1 MRLII
6 IILIAVL
13 STGSIVISLGYLTS
27 QEYIDVPEITNQY
40 EQLQLYKNELEK
52 INQQNQKILN
62 ELEKINQQNQ
72 KILND
77 LEKINQQNQKI
88 LNDLEDQI
96 KNSDDVHID
105 QINDE
110 IEVIKRVIEE
120 NKAELEQVISK
131 LSQMESD
138 P

>member
-1 MRLII
+1 MRLTI

-13 STGSIVISLGYLTS
+13 SVGSIIISLGFLTS
-27 QEYIDVPEITNQY
+27 QKYIDVPEITNQY
-40 EQLQLYKNELEK
+40 DKLESYKNELEK
-52 INQQNQKILN
+52 INQQNQKVLT
-62 ELEKINQQNQ
+62 
-72 KILND
+72 
-77 LEKINQQNQKI
+77 
-88 LNDLEDQI
+88 DLEDEI

-110 IEVIKRVIEE
+110 IAVIKRVIEE
-120 NKAELEQVISK
+120 NKAELEQVIIK

>member
-1 MRLII
+1 MRLTI

-13 STGSIVISLGYLTS
+13 SIGSIVISLGFLTS
-27 QEYIDVPEITNQY
+27 QEYIDVPEIIDQY
-40 EQLQLYKNELEK
+40 DKLESYKDELEK

-72 KILND
+72 KV
-77 LEKINQQNQKI
+77 
-88 LNDLEDQI
+88 LNDLEDEI
-96 KNSDDVHID
+96 INSDDVHID

-110 IEVIKRVIEE
+110 IAVIKRVIEE
-120 NKAELEQVISK
+120 NKAELEQVIKK
-131 LSQMESD
+131 LSQMESN

>member
-6 IILIAVL
+6 IIFIAVL
-13 STGSIVISLGYLTS
+13 SIGSVVIALGFLTTPEYL
-27 QEYIDVPEITNQY
+27 DVPEISSQY
-40 EQLQLYKNELEK
+40 EKLDIYK
-52 INQQNQKILN
+52 
-62 ELEKINQQNQ
+62 
-72 KILND
+72 ND

-96 KNSDDVHID
+96 KNSNDVHLD

-110 IEVIKRVIEE
+110 IKVIKRVIEE
-120 NKAELEQVISK
+120 NKAELEKVITK
-131 LSQMESD
+131 LSQMESE

>member
-1 MRLII
+1 MRLTI

-13 STGSIVISLGYLTS
+13 SIGSIVISLGFLTS

-40 EQLQLYKNELEK
+40 EKLESYKNELEK
-52 INQQNQKILN
+52 L
-62 ELEKINQQNQ
+62 
-72 KILND
+72 
-77 LEKINQQNQKI
+77 NQQNQKI

-96 KNSDDVHID
+96 KNSDDIHID

-120 NKAELEQVISK
+120 NKAELEQVITK
-131 LSQMESD
+131 LSQIESD

>member
-1 MRLII
+1 MRLTI

-13 STGSIVISLGYLTS
+13 SIGSIVISLGFLTS

-40 EQLQLYKNELEK
+40 EKLESYKNE
-52 INQQNQKILN
+52 
-62 ELEKINQQNQ
+62 
-72 KILND
+72 

-110 IEVIKRVIEE
+110 IKVIKRVIEE
-120 NKAELEQVISK
+120 NKAELEQVLTK
-131 LSQMESD
+131 LSQIESN

>member
-1 MRLII
+1 MRLTI
-6 IILIAVL
+6 IILIVVL
-13 STGSIVISLGYLTS
+13 SIGSIVISLGFLTS
-27 QEYIDVPEITNQY
+27 EKYIDVPEITSQY
-40 EQLQLYKNELEK
+40 EKLETYKNELEK

-72 KILND
+72 KVLND
-77 LEKINQQNQKI
+77 LEN
-88 LNDLEDQI
+88 EI

-110 IEVIKRVIEE
+110 IELIKRVIEE
-120 NKAELEQVISK
+120 NKAELEQVITK
-131 LSQMESD
+131 LSQMESE

>member
-1 MRLII
+1 MRLTI

-13 STGSIVISLGYLTS
+13 SIGSIVISLGFLTS

-40 EQLQLYKNELEK
+40 EKLESYKND
-52 INQQNQKILN
+52 
-62 ELEKINQQNQ
+62 LEKINQQNQ

-88 LNDLEDQI
+88 LNDLESQI
-96 KNSDDVHID
+96 KNSDDVNLEK
-105 QINDE
+105 INEE
-110 IEVIKRVIEE
+110 INVIKQVIEE
-120 NKAELEQVISK
+120 NTAELEQVITK
-131 LSQMESD
+131 LSQMDTE

>member
-1 MRLII
+1 MRLTII
-6 IILIAVL
+6 FLIVVL
-13 STGSIVISLGYLTS
+13 SVGGVVISLGFLTS

-40 EQLQLYKNELEK
+40 EKLESYK
-52 INQQNQKILN
+52 N

-77 LEKINQQNQKI
+77 LEN
-88 LNDLEDQI
+88 QI

-105 QINDE
+105 QINRE
-110 IEVIKRVIEE
+110 IEIIKRVIEE
-120 NKAELEQVISK
+120 NKVELEQVLTK

>member
-13 STGSIVISLGYLTS
+13 STGGVVISLGFLTS

-40 EQLQLYKNELEK
+40 DKLESYK
-52 INQQNQKILN
+52 N

-77 LEKINQQNQKI
+77 LE
-88 LNDLEDQI
+88 DQF
-96 KNSDDVHID
+96 KNSDNIHID

-120 NKAELEQVISK
+120 NKVELEQVITK

>member
-1 MRLII
+1 LRLII

-13 STGSIVISLGYLTS
+13 STGSIVISLGFLTS

-40 EQLQLYKNELEK
+40 DQLQSYKNE
-52 INQQNQKILN
+52 
-62 ELEKINQQNQ
+62 
-72 KILND
+72 

-96 KNSDDVHID
+96 KNSDDFHID

-120 NKAELEQVISK
+120 NKAELEQVITK